1 MNFLGS
7 ASIRLGVVA
16 TLVCVSSD
24 PAIAGA
30 FSTKHEDRPRQVE
43 IGGILSQPGVATA
56 PCASGGQGRL
66 SEPVAA
72 PAFAQAHRAKVMDE
86 LSARALSELMRLM
99 RRFEVATDSNKPP
112 QDAE

>member
-30 FSTKHEDRPRQVE
+30 FSTEHEDRPRQVE
-43 IGGILSQPGVATA
+43 IGVLSQPGVAMA
-56 PCASGGQGRL
+56 PCASG
-66 SEPVAA
+66 A
-72 PAFAQAHRAKVMDE
+72 PRQII
-86 LSARALSELMRLM
+86 
-99 RRFEVATDSNKPP
+99 
-112 QDAE
+112 